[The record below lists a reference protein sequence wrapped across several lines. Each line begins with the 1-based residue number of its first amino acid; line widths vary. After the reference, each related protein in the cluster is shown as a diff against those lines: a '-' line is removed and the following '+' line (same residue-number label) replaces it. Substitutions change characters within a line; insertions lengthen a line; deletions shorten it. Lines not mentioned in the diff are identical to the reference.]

1 MRKLPSIVSA
11 IVSLAS
17 VLSLTGCWDNKDI
30 NHRSLPVVM
39 GIAKQEDDYQIT
51 LQIPQ
56 PIENRLRIRVY
67 EEKGKTITQ
76 AVDRMSEDME
86 SQIDLLQL
94 KVILIDKK
102 LAAQGLEDVFSYF
115 MRVRDISPKALVV
128 LSDENPRDFFANA
141 VNKEKSE
148 GNNMND
154 FFEKYAGW
162 NPQIA
167 LTRVW
172 EVYRS
177 IHSYTRDVVLPIV
190 KHGRT
195 TAIEH
200 LGSAIIKNGKMV
212 GQISSDDTLLF
223 NMFKGESG
231 QGKIEVMDHASVLIT
246 NTSLKLRSRMSSG
259 EEPKSSARLT
269 LKVSLMEVRGGASKE
284 LIKQELRNMVE
295 RRFRRIFTQAQSS
308 KADIFAIG
316 QTYRTKIPRP
326 RMKDWRET
334 YYPRLRLDFDVRV
347 IIQNEGYLRTS

>member
-1 MRKLPSIVSA
+1 MRKLPSIVNAFVMLAA
-11 IVSLAS
+11 IGM
-17 VLSLTGCWDNKDI
+17 LTGCWDNKDI

-39 GIAKQEDDYQIT
+39 GISREDEEYRIT

-56 PIENRLRIRVY
+56 PIENRLQVRVY

-94 KVILIDKK
+94 KVLLIDKK
-102 LAAQGLEDVFSYF
+102 LAAQGMSDVFSYF

-128 LSDENPRDFFANA
+128 LSEENPKDFFAST
-141 VNKEKSE
+141 VDKEKSE

-154 FFEKYAGW
+154 FFEKNAGW

-177 IHSYTRDVVLPIV
+177 IHSYTRDVILPIV
-190 KHGRT
+190 KPGRT

-200 LGSAIIKNGKMV
+200 VGSALIKNGKMV

-231 QGKIEVMDHASVLIT
+231 QGKIEVLDHASVLIT
-246 NTSLKLRSRMSSG
+246 NTSLRLRSRLPTDD
-259 EEPKSSARLT
+259 EPRSTARLT
-269 LKVSLMEVRGGASKE
+269 LKVSIMEVRGGATKE
-284 LIKQELRNMVE
+284 MIKQELREMCD
-295 RRFRRIFTQAQSS
+295 RRFRRLFAQAQQA

-316 QTYRTKIPRP
+316 QTYRRKIPRT
-326 RMKDWRET
+326 RLQNWRET
-334 YYPRLRLDFDVRV
+334 IYPQLRMDFDVRV
-347 IIQNEGYLRTS
+347 IIQNEGYLKAN